1 MPENQ
6 GGSVSSASLPGGASA
21 KRPLVIVLG
30 VLGVLAVI
38 LGIVFM
44 VATGLPHFLTAGSH
58 VHSASGHHVIR
69 GAVAIVVGV
78 VLVGAAWWFSR
89 SKSSAS

>member
-1 MPENQ
+1 M
-6 GGSVSSASLPGGASA
+6 SSASLPGGASA

-58 VHSASGHHVIR
+58 VKAANGHHLIR
-69 GAVAIVVGV
+69 GTVAIVVGV

-89 SKSSAS
+89 SKKAES

>member
-1 MPENQ
+1 M
-6 GGSVSSASLPGGASA
+6 SSASLPGGASA

-58 VHSASGHHVIR
+58 VKASNGHHLIR
-69 GAVAIVVGV
+69 GTVAIVVGV

-89 SKSSAS
+89 SKKAES

>member
-1 MPENQ
+1 M
-6 GGSVSSASLPGGASA
+6 SSASLPGGASA

-30 VLGVLAVI
+30 VLGVLAVV

-44 VATGLPHFLTAGSH
+44 AVTNLPHFLTAGSH
-58 VHSASGHHVIR
+58 VHSASGHHIIR
-69 GAVAIVVGV
+69 GAVALVVGV

-89 SKSSAS
+89 SKKTVAS

>member
-1 MPENQ
+1 
-6 GGSVSSASLPGGASA
+6 VSSASLPGGASA

-58 VHSASGHHVIR
+58 VKAANGHHLIR
-69 GAVAIVVGV
+69 GTVAIVVGV

-89 SKSSAS
+89 SKKVES

>member
-1 MPENQ
+1 
-6 GGSVSSASLPGGASA
+6 VSSASLPGGASA

-58 VHSASGHHVIR
+58 VKAASGHHLIR
-69 GAVAIVVGV
+69 GTVAIVVGI

-89 SKSSAS
+89 SKKSEG

>member
-1 MPENQ
+1 
-6 GGSVSSASLPGGASA
+6 VSSASLPGGASA

-58 VHSASGHHVIR
+58 VKAANGHHLIR
-69 GAVAIVVGV
+69 GTVAIVVGV

-89 SKSSAS
+89 SKKAES

>member
-1 MPENQ
+1 
-6 GGSVSSASLPGGASA
+6 
-21 KRPLVIVLG
+21 VIVLG

-58 VHSASGHHVIR
+58 VKAANGHHLIR
-69 GAVAIVVGV
+69 GTVAIVVGV

-89 SKSSAS
+89 SKKAES